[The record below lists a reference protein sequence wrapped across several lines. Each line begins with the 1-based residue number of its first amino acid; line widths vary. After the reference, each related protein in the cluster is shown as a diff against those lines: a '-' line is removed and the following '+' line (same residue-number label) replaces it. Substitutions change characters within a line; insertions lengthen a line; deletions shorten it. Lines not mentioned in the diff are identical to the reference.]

1 VLFRSMNVTDREVE
15 FSEDD
20 FREVFALFSS
30 PSAFELGQAFD
41 PGSEHYY
48 RRLDLSEVYE
58 LSYEKREFAT
68 DALRAVLTFLHRRG
82 YRVEKDGKLSSLKG
96 ILEDFVK

>member
-1 VLFRSMNVTDREVE
+1 MNVTEHEVE

-30 PSAFELGQAFD
+30 TSTYELDQVYD
-41 PGSEHYY
+41 RNSEHYFQ
-48 RRLDLSEVYE
+48 RLDLSEGYD
-58 LSYEKREFAT
+58 LSYEKREFAI
-68 DALRAVLTFLHRRG
+68 DALRAVLTFLHRHS
-82 YRVEKDGKLSSLKG
+82 YRVEKEGKIISLKG

>member
-1 VLFRSMNVTDREVE
+1 MNVTELEVE

-30 PSAFELGQAFD
+30 SSAYELGQAYD
-41 PGSEHYY
+41 PSSEHYFQ
-48 RRLDLSEVYE
+48 RLDLSEEYD
-58 LSYEKREFAT
+58 LSYEKREFAI
-68 DALRAVLTFLHRRG
+68 DALRAVLTFLHRHG
-82 YRVEKDGKLSSLKG
+82 YRVEKDGKIISLKG